1 MNANILTLAVIVTL
15 LAGCQSTEHRPPEAE
30 GEFRP
35 INIEKPA
42 PIIQAP
48 PEPASKPVVVKPSKK
63 VKRHAK

>member
-1 MNANILTLAVIVTL
+1 MKANILTLAVFVTL
-15 LAGCQSTEHRPPEAE
+15 LAGCQSAQHKPPEAE

-35 INIEKPA
+35 INIEKPV

-48 PEPASKPVVVKPSKK
+48 APEPKPVITVKPAKK